1 MKATILVIDDDKKI
15 TTFLR
20 RSLIY
25 EGYEVLTANDGI
37 TGLNLVEQQSP
48 DLIILDIMMP
58 GMDGIEVC
66 RQLRKT
72 SNVPILMLTA
82 KDDVSDRV
90 TGLDAGADDY
100 LVKPFSLEELLAR
113 IRAQLRRVKPD
124 RQKNRLHFS
133 DLMLDTGTRE
143 IKRGNREINLT
154 AKEYELLLFFMR
166 NPRQVLTK
174 EQIMDAVWGHDYS
187 GESNVLEVYV
197 NMLRQKLEA
206 SGEPRLIHTIRGVGY
221 SLREA
226 H

>member
-37 TGLNLVEQQSP
+37 TGLTLVEQQSP

-72 SNVPILMLTA
+72 SNIPILMLTA